1 MDDLHSTKIYNF
13 DILTSL
19 TDSVLFRMSLV
30 LCWWMN
36 FVIKQQ
42 LLSFCIIC
50 FLLLYVLKIY
60 RDFYSNNDKRLHIQ
74 IIHLL
79 LFTKV
84 VITLLFCLCVCKGY
98 NKQTQEYEFA
108 ASFWLWSIL
117 IFYQLQGSLMLQ
129 TFIRKII
136 ISICEFIWMSS
147 NNINVSTVYLS
158 YFHNISCS

>member
-1 MDDLHSTKIYNF
+1 MTCTLPKYTIF

-117 IFYQLQGSLMLQ
+117 IFYSYKALDVTNFYM
-129 TFIRKII
+129 
-136 ISICEFIWMSS
+136 
-147 NNINVSTVYLS
+147 
-158 YFHNISCS
+158 YFHF